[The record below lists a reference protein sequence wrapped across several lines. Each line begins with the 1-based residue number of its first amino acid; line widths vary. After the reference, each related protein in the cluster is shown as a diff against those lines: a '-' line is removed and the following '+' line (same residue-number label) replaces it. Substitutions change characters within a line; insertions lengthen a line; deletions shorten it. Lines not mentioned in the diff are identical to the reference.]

1 MSIASNLQNILNKLP
16 EEVCLVAVS
25 KTKPESDI
33 QEAYQAGQRVFGE
46 NKAQELQRK
55 AENLAQDIE
64 WHMIGHLQ
72 RNKVK
77 YIAPHVNLI
86 HSVDSMRLLYEI
98 DKRAQQNERVI
109 PVLLQCY
116 IAKEESKFGLDKSE
130 LIELLDSPE
139 FKALE
144 NIEVHGLMGM
154 ATNTDNKEV
163 VTREFEY
170 LKTLFDGLK
179 NSHFAQ
185 QDSFKTIS
193 MGMSGDYE
201 LAIQAGSNMVR
212 IGSSIFGARNYT
224 NG

>member
-1 MSIASNLQNILNKLP
+1 MSIADNLLNILNKVP
-16 EEVCLVAVS
+16 QEVCLVAVS

-33 QEAYQAGQRVFGE
+33 QEAYEAGQRVFGE

-55 AENLAQDIE
+55 AENLAQDIK

-77 YIAPHVNLI
+77 YIAPHVSLI
-86 HSVDSMRLLYEI
+86 HSVDSMRLLQEI
-98 DKRAQQNERVI
+98 NKRAQQNERVI

-154 ATNTDNKEV
+154 ATNTDNEEV
-163 VTREFEY
+163 VSREFES
-170 LKTLFDGLK
+170 LKSLFDELK
-179 NSHFAQ
+179 NSHFTQ

-212 IGSSIFGARNYT
+212 IGSSIFGARNYA